1 MSSEADTHAPGLPGS
16 GVRTVTA
23 VRYVKPLREGGS
35 LPAIIEADDGRLFVV
50 KFRGAGQGTK
60 ALVAELLSA
69 AVAQALSL
77 PLPEPVI
84 VEVDPAMARTEPDEE
99 VGDLLRA
106 SPGRNF
112 ALGYLSGAVMF
123 TRGADAPPTGALAS
137 AIVWLD
143 AYLMNVDRT
152 VRNPNLLVQNGQL
165 HLIDHGAALYWH
177 HDWDPAADRSGDRF
191 ALVRDHVLLPWADDL
206 PGISPGLAA
215 HLTDDHIAAAV
226 AALPEDWLDGTSGG
240 SPAQQRA
247 GYAAFLRKRRDGS
260 RVFVEEAV
268 SARARLL

>member
-1 MSSEADTHAPGLPGS
+1 
-16 GVRTVTA
+16 
-23 VRYVKPLREGGS
+23 
-35 LPAIIEADDGRLFVV
+35 VV

-69 AVAQALSL
+69 AVAQALGL

-84 VEVDPAMARTEPDEE
+84 IEVDPAMARTEPDEE

-106 SPGRNF
+106 SPGLNF
-112 ALGYLSGAVMF
+112 ALEYLPGAVMY
-123 TRGADAPPTGALAS
+123 TRGADAPPPGSLAS

-177 HDWDPAADRSGDRF
+177 HDWDPGSDRSGDRF
-191 ALVRDHVLLPWADDL
+191 SRVRDHVLLPWADAL
-206 PGISPGLAA
+206 AEASPGLVER
-215 HLTDDHIAAAV
+215 LTDEHIAAAV
-226 AALPEDWLDGTSGG
+226 AALPEDWLVGTSGG
-240 SPAQQRA
+240 GPAEQRA
-247 GYAAFLRKRRDGS
+247 GYAAFLRKRRDQS
-260 RVFVEEAV
+260 HTFIEEAV
-268 SARARLL
+268 KARAEEAARARGTEAAGARTRGV